1 MIFKNCFS
9 LNALVKSLERLCLC
23 LILLPIYFEY
33 LSEGGYL
40 HPSLLAGKVQQ
51 IEKER
56 EASPVVAVDESHPL
70 FKIIEGRKEA
80 ERLQKQKQLE
90 AVQAKKEQ
98 NSTQITVPPPDIS
111 QTVKWTAH
119 HLGKVHKNELV

>member
-1 MIFKNCFS
+1 MIF
-9 LNALVKSLERLCLC
+9 A
-23 LILLPIYFEY
+23 EY
-33 LSEGGYL
+33 LCEGGYL

-56 EASPVVAVDESHPL
+56 EASPVVSVDESHPL

-90 AVQAKKEQ
+90 AVQAKKDQ

-119 HLGKVHKNELV
+119 HLGKVQLLFMRKSALV

>member
-1 MIFKNCFS
+1 MKDFFRPKIDRLHIIFCKYHF
-9 LNALVKSLERLCLC
+9 
-23 LILLPIYFEY
+23 
-33 LSEGGYL
+33 EGGYL

-51 IEKER
+51 VEKER

-119 HLGKVHKNELV
+119 HLGMVQLYLYRVA

>member
-1 MIFKNCFS
+1 MIFKNFRS
-9 LNALVKSLERLCLC
+9 EVTSRTKIWMSVNFV
-23 LILLPIYFEY
+23 EY
-33 LSEGGYL
+33 PFEGGYL

-90 AVQAKKEQ
+90 AVQAKKEL

-119 HLGKVHKNELV
+119 HLGTVPFYFFACLM